1 MRLVFAAMGNGTEVE
16 KWKGG
21 NKNEEMKKKE
31 EKKGI
36 EDEEKTKKK
45 ERRKKRKVGKEGG
58 KKCDMKM
65 TRND

>member
-31 EKKGI
+31 EKKKGI

-45 ERRKKRKVGKEGG
+45 ERRKKGEGWKRRW
-58 KKCDMKM
+58 KKM
-65 TRND
+65 